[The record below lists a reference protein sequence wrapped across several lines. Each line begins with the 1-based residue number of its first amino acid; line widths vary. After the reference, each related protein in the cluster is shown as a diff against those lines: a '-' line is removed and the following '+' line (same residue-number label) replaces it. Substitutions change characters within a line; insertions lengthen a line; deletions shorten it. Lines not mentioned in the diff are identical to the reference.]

1 MGDMEYMPNPTFQM
15 DTEQTSPTSATT
27 ITSPMQED
35 RPEHLTV
42 QGKVGGSRRSD
53 HSPSPRTPAS
63 EKKSK
68 SWYYSSMYPSYKTRR
83 KEFKGLFSSVGIDSR
98 FVVDYSCAYHKDIL
112 HQGRMYVTTTTCC
125 FYSYIFGWENKVV
138 VDWREVTAI
147 TKEKTAIF
155 IPNAIQISTKDN
167 KYFFASFV
175 ERDSS
180 HMMLFRLWQATLAN
194 QLLSDEDIDQI
205 IACEYGEGDEDEEG
219 DSECPDTEDEVDS
232 GTLVRAH
239 PLGSS
244 TPAPIPPPPPPT
256 ISPSVEP
263 VLSAWLGSCEGTTV
277 CDKTFPRPLEQLYRL
292 LYSNDNFYFNFQKE
306 RGTTELEIGDWEV
319 VDSGRK
325 VREVSYNMALNNPVG
340 PKKCQVKE
348 TQTLSQE
355 NIENQIYCI
364 ETTANNS
371 GVPYADSF
379 SVVTHSC
386 LVDAGNNTARLL
398 ARAEI
403 RFKKDLWGFLKDKIE
418 TNAWSGIKSYYSSLS
433 LALESYSEN
442 APQQASMQ
450 AHQAR
455 VARRST
461 SKSRRDWPA
470 MTTLAWNIITQ
481 PLLLYLVMMFLLV
494 TSVINTMVLYRL
506 ANMSTSLT
514 PSPPPSL
521 PALSSLPTDQAGWLA
536 LLARQAEQHSVRSSH
551 LRQQLLSATEHI
563 ARAEQALEVLRE
575 GLEIWQP
582 YDWVEDEA
590 GCVTKDGKLFCD
602 NNFKTVN
609 KVSPVKDEM

>member
-1 MGDMEYMPNPTFQM
+1 M
-15 DTEQTSPTSATT
+15 DTEQSSPTSATT
-27 ITSPMQED
+27 IATTIAIASPVQED
-35 RPEHLTV
+35 DRQEYLTV
-42 QGKVGGSRRSD
+42 KEESGSRTSD
-53 HSPSPRTPAS
+53 HSPSSRIPVS

-83 KEFKGLFSSVGIDSR
+83 REFRSLFSSVGTESR

-112 HQGRMYVTTTTCC
+112 HQGRMFVTTNSVC
-125 FYSYIFGWENKVV
+125 FYSYIFGWENKFV
-138 VDWREVTAI
+138 VDWKEVTSI

-155 IPNAIQISTKDN
+155 IPNAVQITTKEN

-175 ERDSS
+175 DRDSS
-180 HMMLFRLWQATLAN
+180 HMMLFRLWQAALAN
-194 QLLSDEDIDQI
+194 QMLSDDDIEQV
-205 IACEYGEGDEDEEG
+205 IACEYGEGDEDDDE

-232 GTLVRAH
+232 GN
-239 PLGSS
+239 
-244 TPAPIPPPPPPT
+244 PAPSPLPPIT
-256 ISPSVEP
+256 SPSVEP
-263 VLSAWLGSCEGTTV
+263 VLATWLSTCEGTTV

-306 RGTTELEIGDWEV
+306 RGTTELEIGDWEE

-348 TQTLSQE
+348 TQTLSQG

-364 ETTANNS
+364 ETTADNS

-386 LVDAGNNTARLL
+386 LVDTGNNTTRLL

-418 TNAWSGIKSYYSSLS
+418 TNAWSGIQSYYASLS

-442 APQQASMQ
+442 APQQASMKS
-450 AHQAR
+450 HQGR
-455 VARRST
+455 VARKT
-461 SKSRRDWPA
+461 SKKSRRDCPA
-470 MTTLAWNIITQ
+470 LTTLAWNIVTQ
-481 PLLLYLVMMFLLV
+481 PLLLYMVMMFLLV
-494 TSVINTMVLYRL
+494 TSIINTVVLYRL
-506 ANMSTSLT
+506 AYISVPL
-514 PSPPPSL
+514 PPPAPSFPPL
-521 PALSSLPTDQAGWLA
+521 PSLPTDQAGWLA

-551 LRQQLLSATEHI
+551 FRQQLLYATEHI
-563 ARAEQALEVLRE
+563 ARAEQSLETLRE
-575 GLEIWQP
+575 GLEDWQP
-582 YDWVEDEA
+582 YDWVEQEA
-590 GCVTKDGKLFCD
+590 KCVTKDEKLFCD
-602 NNFKTVN
+602 KI
-609 KVSPVKDEM
+609 KPVSKILPVKDEM

>member
-1 MGDMEYMPNPTFQM
+1 MGDMEYVPNPTFQM
-15 DTEQTSPTSATT
+15 DTEQSSPTTATT
-27 ITSPMQED
+27 ITSPVQVEEES
-35 RPEHLTV
+35 RPGQLTV
-42 QGKVGGSRRSD
+42 QDKAGGSRRSD

-63 EKKSK
+63 DKRNK

-83 KEFKGLFSSVGIDSR
+83 KEFRNLFPMVGTDSR

-112 HQGRMYVTTTTCC
+112 HQGRMYVTTNSCC

-138 VDWREVTAI
+138 VDWSDVTSI

-155 IPNAIQISTKDN
+155 IPNAVQITAKDN

-180 HMMLFRLWQATLAN
+180 YMMLFRLWQAALAN

-205 IACEYGEGDEDEEG
+205 IACEYGEGDEDEED
-219 DSECPDTEDEVDS
+219 DSECPDTGDEVDS
-232 GTLVRAH
+232 
-239 PLGSS
+239 SS
-244 TPAPIPPPPPPT
+244 PTTPVPVIAPIAPP
-256 ISPSVEP
+256 SSAQP
-263 VLSAWLGSCEGTTV
+263 VLSTWLSTCEGTTV

-306 RGTTELEIGDWEV
+306 RGTTELEIGDWELE
-319 VDSGRK
+319 DSGRK

-348 TQTLSQE
+348 TQTLSQD

-364 ETTANNS
+364 ETTADNS

-386 LVDAGNNTARLL
+386 LVDAGNNTARLV

-433 LALESYSEN
+433 SSLESYSET

-450 AHQAR
+450 ARQAR
-455 VARRST
+455 IARRSGRQ
-461 SKSRRDWPA
+461 SRRDWPA

-481 PLLLYLVMMFLLV
+481 PLLLYMVMLFLLV
-494 TSVINTMVLYRL
+494 TSVINTAVLYRL
-506 ANMSTSLT
+506 ASMS
-514 PSPPPSL
+514 PSL
-521 PALSSLPTDQAGWLA
+521 PPPPAVPFIPPLQTLPTDQAGWLA
-536 LLARQAEQHSVRSSH
+536 LLSKQAELHSVRSSH
-551 LRQQLLSATEHI
+551 MRQQLLSATEHI
-563 ARAEQALEVLRE
+563 ARAEHALEMLRE
-575 GLEIWQP
+575 GLNTWQP
-582 YDWVEDEA
+582 YAWVEGDA
-590 GCVTKDGKLFCD
+590 NCVNKDGKLVCD
-602 NNFKTVN
+602 QKEEVAG
-609 KVSPVKDEM
+609 KDEHKVKDEM

>member
-1 MGDMEYMPNPTFQM
+1 MGDMEYVPNPIISL
-15 DTEQTSPTSATT
+15 DPEQSSPNT
-27 ITSPMQED
+27 ITPVQEPED
-35 RPEHLTV
+35 DARPGHLSV
-42 QGKVGGSRRSD
+42 HEKAGGSRRSD

-63 EKKSK
+63 EKRNK

-83 KEFKGLFSSVGIDSR
+83 KEFRSLFPAVGTDSR

-112 HQGRMYVTTTTCC
+112 HQGRMFVTTNFCC

-138 VDWREVTAI
+138 VEWKDVTSI

-155 IPNAIQISTKDN
+155 IPNAVQITTKDN

-205 IACEYGEGDEDEEG
+205 IACEYGEGEEDEEG
-219 DSECPDTEDEVDS
+219 DSECPDTGDEVD
-232 GTLVRAH
+232 
-239 PLGSS
+239 GSDP
-244 TPAPIPPPPPPT
+244 TPVITPT
-256 ISPSVEP
+256 ITPSVQP
-263 VLSAWLGSCEGTTV
+263 VLDNWLSTCEGSTV

-306 RGTTELEIGDWEV
+306 RGTTELEIGDWELD
-319 VDSGRK
+319 DSGRK

-348 TQTLSQE
+348 TQTLSKD
-355 NIENQIYCI
+355 NIENKIYCI
-364 ETTANNS
+364 ETTADNS

-386 LVDAGNNTARLL
+386 LVDTGNNTARLV

-433 LALESYSEN
+433 DALECYSET

-450 AHQAR
+450 ARQAR
-455 VARRST
+455 IAR
-461 SKSRRDWPA
+461 KSVMKNRRDWPT
-470 MTTLAWNIITQ
+470 MSTLAWNIITQ
-481 PLLLYLVMMFLLV
+481 PLLLYLVMLFLLV

-506 ANMSTSLT
+506 ANMSTSIPPPPV
-514 PSPPPSL
+514 PSPPPL
-521 PALSSLPTDQAGWLA
+521 QSLPTDQAGWLA
-536 LLARQAEQHSVRSSH
+536 LLTKQTQLHSVRSSH
-551 LRQQLLSATEHI
+551 MRQQLLAATEHI
-563 ARAEQALEVLRE
+563 ARAEEALEMLRV
-575 GLEIWQP
+575 GLDTWQP
-582 YDWVEDEA
+582 YGWVDVDES
-590 GCVTKDGKLFCD
+590 CVNKDGKLICD
-602 NNFKTVN
+602 QNVEEDD
-609 KVSPVKDEM
+609 KVQQVKDEM